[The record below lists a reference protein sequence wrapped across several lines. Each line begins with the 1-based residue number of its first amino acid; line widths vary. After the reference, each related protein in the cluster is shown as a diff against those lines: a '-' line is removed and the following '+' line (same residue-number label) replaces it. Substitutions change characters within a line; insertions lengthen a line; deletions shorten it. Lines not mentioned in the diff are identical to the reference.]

1 MAWNDSALE
10 GRFSYKKPSL
20 YSLAKT
26 QGEMRLNID
35 FDYRND
41 VIKRSV
47 SNHLLRVPIVY
58 WFTVYMNDYF
68 VNLIDTTKKVRIFRV
83 FSVNKDYQYIN

>member
-1 MAWNDSALE
+1 MNVI
-10 GRFSYKKPSL
+10 
-20 YSLAKT
+20 
-26 QGEMRLNID
+26 NID

-41 VIKRSV
+41 VIKLNV
-47 SNHLLRVPIVY
+47 SKHLLRVPIIY